1 MTWTKL
7 GDEFGDAAADL
18 SDAAVRLHVEALLW
32 SNRLL
37 LDLLVPV
44 RDLRRFAFTDEADL
58 AVAELLAAGWW
69 EQRGTVW
76 WIGCRWP
83 EWQRDRVQVEHK
95 RERDSAAQRRR
106 RRHVL
111 GDHSLCLAGHCR
123 ALSAVESAHDSAHDP
138 GRVGSGRETPTPAL
152 EEKKTGAVVHG
163 GSDTDNDGLVCADC
177 GRSGSLLTGSTD
189 GLHRCRKHHFA
200 RRAS

>member
-1 MTWTKL
+1 MSWTKL

-18 SDAAVRLHVEALLW
+18 SDAAFRLHVEALMW

-44 RDLRRFAFTDEADL
+44 RDLRRFAFTDDADL
-58 AVAELLAAGWW
+58 AVAELLAARWW
-69 EQRGTVW
+69 EQRGAVW

-106 RRHVL
+106 RRHAL
-111 GDHSLCLAGHCR
+111 DDHSLCLASSQCR

-138 GRVGSGRETPTPAL
+138 GRVGSGWETPNPAL
-152 EEKKTGAVVHG
+152 EEKKKTGTVAQ
-163 GSDTDNDGLVCADC
+163 GSDPDSGGLVCADC
-177 GRSGSLLTGSTD
+177 GRSGSLLTGTD
-189 GLHRCRKHHFA
+189 GLHRCRKHHFI